1 MHDVKKNERSI
12 LYQVI
17 KLLIMIE
24 YDQIEMILMMIVR
37 VGDVVVVVDGSCH
50 WLAELLVVVIV
61 VVDNVGVVIV
71 IGIVF
76 DVVC

>member
-1 MHDVKKNERSI
+1 MHDVKKNERTI
-12 LYQVI
+12 LYEVI

-24 YDQIEMILMMIVR
+24 YDQIEMILMMMVM
-37 VGDVVVVVDGSCH
+37 VGDGVVVDGSCH